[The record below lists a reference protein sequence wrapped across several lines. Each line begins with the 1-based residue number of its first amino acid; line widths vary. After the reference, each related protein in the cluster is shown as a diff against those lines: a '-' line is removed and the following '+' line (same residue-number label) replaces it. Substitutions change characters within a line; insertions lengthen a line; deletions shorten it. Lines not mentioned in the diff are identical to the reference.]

1 MFRER
6 SSYEGSFLSQVKT
19 RKQLSVMLWWNVSFA
34 CFPDSLFEQE
44 REPVNAKIYMHGDLA
59 WNDFKIMICRST
71 TPDIVKMV
79 AKIQE
84 FVAQQH
90 RNSIR
95 ALSSLRPH
103 IPLITGDVMSSL
115 STPVST
121 GSQVK
126 EENKDGWQCFF
137 VLRSPCCSEIVIFSS
152 AVKIPIFFLS

>member
-1 MFRER
+1 LDFV
-6 SSYEGSFLSQVKT
+6 FVF
-19 RKQLSVMLWWNVSFA
+19 VS
-34 CFPDSLFEQE
+34 DNLFEQE

-71 TPDIVKMV
+71 TPDMVKMI

-103 IPLITGDVMSSL
+103 ITYIAGDVMSSL
-115 STPVST
+115 SSPVST
-121 GSQVK
+121 GSSAVCK
-126 EENKDGWQCFF
+126 EENKDGWYCGFRFVFIGPFF
-137 VLRSPCCSEIVIFSS
+137 
-152 AVKIPIFFLS
+152 

>member
-1 MFRER
+1 M
-6 SSYEGSFLSQVKT
+6 
-19 RKQLSVMLWWNVSFA
+19 
-34 CFPDSLFEQE
+34 
-44 REPVNAKIYMHGDLA
+44 NAKIYMHGDLA

-95 ALSSLRPH
+95 ALSALRPH

-126 EENKDGWQCFF
+126 EENKDGW
-137 VLRSPCCSEIVIFSS
+137 
-152 AVKIPIFFLS
+152 